1 MKNNIINIYN
11 DSSLKF
17 LPVKKTEKVVIK
29 ALKAEKA
36 KTSYINIIYV
46 DDQKIHKLNKLYLK
60 HDRTTD
66 VISFTIEED
75 EQKIEGEIYISIE
88 TARRQAKEYGVSCTN
103 EILRLAV
110 HGTLHL
116 LGYADNTIDKRQLMS
131 NLENKYIN
139 L

>member
-1 MKNNIINIYN
+1 MKFNINIYN

-17 LPVKKTEKVVIK
+17 LPYEKTKKAIIK
-29 ALKAEKA
+29 ALKGEKA
-36 KTSYINIIYV
+36 KNTELNVVYV
-46 DDQKIHKLNKLYLK
+46 DDTKIHELNKKYLK

-66 VISFTIEED
+66 VISFFLEED
-75 EQKIEGEIYISIE
+75 SEKIEGEIYISVE
-88 TARRQAKEYGVSCTN
+88 TACKQAKEYGVSLTN

-116 LGYADNTIDKRQLMS
+116 LGYADNTEDKRQLMS